1 MDSSTATGK
10 QSALGLSPPGDKSGG
25 IFDQWNVPWKHNKR
39 HNINIRS
46 ANIPLTEASSFHNR
60 SRQLSNRLGKPT
72 LLLIILI
79 FYFYLKIRAQPTLH
93 TEMEYGR
100 VTGFICQERRR
111 CIAQT
116 RLNADGRIVTRDRD
130 RGPNSQRGTMQTRLS
145 RFTPQ
150 GEQKMAAQQTLH
162 R

>member
-10 QSALGLSPPGDKSGG
+10 QSALDLSPLEDKSGG
-25 IFDQWNVPWKHNKR
+25 IFDHWNVPWKHNKR
-39 HNINIRS
+39 HNINIWS
-46 ANIPLTEASSFHNR
+46 ANIPLTEASSFHNQ
-60 SRQLSNRLGKPT
+60 SRELSNSLGKPT

-79 FYFYLKIRAQPTLH
+79 FYFYLKISAQPKLH
-93 TEMEYGR
+93 TEMEYDR

-116 RLNADGRIVTRDRD
+116 HLNTDGRIVTRDRT
-130 RGPNSQRGTMQTRLS
+130 GAKLPEGTMQTRLS
-145 RFTPQ
+145 CFTPQ

-162 R
+162 W